1 MYDRELYFKFIAN
14 PGDEVQISLTFKKN
28 VPPTAGGNN
37 FIDAPELVECVDIE
51 VSDSP
56 PLHQRKAG
64 TPADKF
70 TVTVGDDRDGV
81 YVYLKLYQNKLQ
93 NKLPP
98 RSDGSD
104 FPPSWAQY
112 RVEMRKLSTTTTTT
126 STTTTTTT
134 ISTTTKAATTKAA
147 KSACGLNEWNLS
159 EGELTGTSV
168 TLDTPGGGGGA
179 SGAVTVTT
187 AHQFAKCTVHGDF
200 DLSLYEVDTANG
212 MCSTTA
218 VATGLWTT
226 KKVFEDSPG
235 VNAATTTA
243 RVTIAFSTTALAA
256 DLQKPKPQ
264 IYRKGST
271 AGKEI
276 LSFCVRSMIKV
287 DGHVLKFSEMIVT
300 TTINTVLAIPAIENT
315 DVTRPKAN
323 VVTTETLLPTT
334 VHAYECYKDGNTFKG
349 YEGAPKPALTTQENI
364 LTVCVTGVAPAL
376 ECKEFWDLTLKQ
388 GSKADDVRVADGEN
402 KKSLVTSV
410 FGVQAIENTKL
421 GTNNH
426 GCVAQLLLDSS
437 YFDSAKPEKV
447 TLSGSVR
454 VGLAARRRLLRD
466 ERSLSDDHNTKTTK
480 FGVDVDRLQGSTS
493 VVSGGG
499 VATTAL
505 ATTVLSIL
513 AASVSM

>member
-1 MYDRELYFKFIAN
+1 M
-14 PGDEVQISLTFKKN
+14 
-28 VPPTAGGNN
+28 
-37 FIDAPELVECVDIE
+37 
-51 VSDSP
+51 
-56 PLHQRKAG
+56 
-64 TPADKF
+64 
-70 TVTVGDDRDGV
+70 
-81 YVYLKLYQNKLQ
+81 
-93 NKLPP
+93 
-98 RSDGSD
+98 
-104 FPPSWAQY
+104 
-112 RVEMRKLSTTTTTT
+112 
-126 STTTTTTT
+126 
-134 ISTTTKAATTKAA
+134 
-147 KSACGLNEWNLS
+147 
-159 EGELTGTSV
+159 TGTSV

-300 TTINTVLAIPAIENT
+300 TTINTVLAIPAIEKT

-421 GTNNH
+421 GTSNH